1 MSFRT
6 MKMELQSFI
15 PELSAVQLG
24 LRINR
29 SYSHLLDLHPW
40 SFLKRESLLT
50 TYPPCTTG
58 AATVIN
64 GSATVTGSGTNWTA
78 ELVGRFFRCGTQ
90 SPFYRITAVDPTAQT
105 LTLEQ
110 PYGDPSTTA
119 NYVIFQHQ
127 YAKPADAKNV
137 LSVRY
142 QHLLPNVSKMFI
154 DQLEPDRITTGEPTY
169 WLDLDDTTLE
179 LWPVPDQA
187 YTLRLWYNRR
197 LPELTA
203 EDDTSLIPERVVLAH
218 AKMTAYMQMVPT
230 RKEYL
235 QLYQLAQNEY
245 QDLLQAA
252 IEEDMRKLSLPRRV
266 VTDEASFPVSADYW
280 MQHDVL
286 DPRRWNI

>member
-15 PELSAVQLG
+15 PELSAIQLG

-29 SYSHLLDLHPW
+29 SYSHILDLHPW

-50 TYPPCTTG
+50 TYPPYDTG
-58 AATVIN
+58 TATVTN
-64 GSATVTGSGTNWTA
+64 GSITITGSGTNWTA
-78 ELVGRFFRCGTQ
+78 ELIGRFFRCNTQ
-90 SPFYRITAVDPTAQT
+90 SSFYRITAVDSNAQT
-105 LTLEQ
+105 LTLEL
-110 PYGDPSTTA
+110 PYNGSNITA
-119 NYVIFQHQ
+119 DYIIFQHQ
-127 YAKPADAKNV
+127 YPKPTDAKNV

-142 QHLLPNVSKMFI
+142 QYLFPNVSKTFI
-154 DQLEPDRITTGEPTY
+154 DQLDPDCISTGQPTY
-169 WLDLDDTTLE
+169 WLDIDDTTLE
-179 LWPVPDQA
+179 LWPIPDQA

-197 LPELTA
+197 ISDLVNEN
-203 EDDTSLIPERVVLAH
+203 DTSLIPERVVLAH
-218 AKMTAYMQMVPT
+218 AKMAAYMQMIPA
-230 RKEYL
+230 RKEYG

-245 QDLLQAA
+245 QELLQAA

-266 VTDEASFPVSADYW
+266 VTDEDSFPVSADYW